1 MFSVYIFFFFMRKKK
16 YKSDQKFDELFVY
29 SISDKI
35 CWYIVTAVKKIFS
48 QILQVNVV
56 GDI

>member
-1 MFSVYIFFFFMRKKK
+1 MRKKK